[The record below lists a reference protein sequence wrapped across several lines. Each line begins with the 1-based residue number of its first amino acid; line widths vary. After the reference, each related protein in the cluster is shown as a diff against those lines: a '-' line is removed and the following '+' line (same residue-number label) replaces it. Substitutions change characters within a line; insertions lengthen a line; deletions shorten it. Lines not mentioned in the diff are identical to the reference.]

1 MDDSQKFE
9 QLKHLINLA
18 VGGAGVGMFGRSMLH
33 LASGRKPATTIPFVS
48 PGPSILP
55 VPVADEE
62 QQQPQLAKLAAD
74 LSGWVKDNI
83 GMPLARMIP
92 DGPDPISKTIG
103 EYVSDP
109 RRAPIMYPLAIGAG
123 AAGVAGGW
131 SLTDW
136 LLQRRRKARMQED
149 VTNAKRDFQNALL
162 QQSHVARQFGGKSAA
177 ATEPTVADKLD
188 QLFDVVEEKQAGI
201 VKEAAQDK
209 EAGGNMADVL
219 AAGPG
224 LYYTALA
231 MLGGGS
237 AYGMYN
243 WTRNRSPQ
251 HLLNQAIR
259 ERARSLWAKSPQ
271 AVQVVPTTVRREEE
285 EPITVG

>member
-33 LASGRKPATTIPFVS
+33 LVGGRKPATTIPFVS
-48 PGPSILP
+48 PGPSVLP
-55 VPVADEE
+55 VPIAAEE
-62 QQQPQLAKLAAD
+62 EQQPQLAKFAAD
-74 LSGWVKDNI
+74 LSGWVKDNV

-136 LLQRRRKARMQED
+136 LLKRRRKSRMQED
-149 VTNAKRDFQNALL
+149 ITNAKRDFQNALL
-162 QQSHVARQFGGKSAA
+162 QQSQAARMYGKTAA
-177 ATEPTVADKLD
+177 DAEPTVADKLD
-188 QLFDVVEEKQAGI
+188 QLFDVVEEKHAEL

-209 EAGGNMADVL
+209 EAAGNAADAL
-219 AAGPG
+219 AAVPG

-231 MLGGGS
+231 LTGAGS

-251 HLLNQAIR
+251 HLLNQAVR
-259 ERARSLWAKSPQ
+259 ERARALWAKSPQ
-271 AVQVVPTTVRREEE
+271 AVQVVPTPVGRREE